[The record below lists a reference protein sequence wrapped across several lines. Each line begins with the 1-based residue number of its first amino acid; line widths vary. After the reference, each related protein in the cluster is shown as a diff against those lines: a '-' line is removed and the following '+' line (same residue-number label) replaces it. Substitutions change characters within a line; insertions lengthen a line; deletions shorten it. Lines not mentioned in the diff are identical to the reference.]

1 MAAKKASKRLRGSK
15 KIKKVVNLKK
25 NPFPTAVE

>member
-1 MAAKKASKRLRGSK
+1 MATKKSSK
-15 KIKKVVNLKK
+15 KLGRSKNIKKVVNLKK